1 MTSITTY
8 LRAALAILLGER
20 CVVCGRPMVGQ
31 GVCPQCLLEFPFIN
45 IRGVAGNCIERLFWG
60 QLPVERASATIAYQP
75 GYKVDRL
82 VHAIKYR
89 NRPDLAVAMGRM
101 MAQEHLAAEFFE
113 GIDALLPVPLHPHR
127 ERERGY
133 NQSERLA
140 WGISEVTGLP
150 IVNLVH
156 RVVDNVSQTQLSHSE
171 RRQNV
176 DHIFEA
182 DAKAIAQFL
191 SAENALRS
199 VNNPLRHDGHNSR
212 QDSTPSRPLH
222 ILIID
227 DVITTGSTT
236 ISCAQALVEKMPDL
250 RLSFL
255 SFAYAGKRNVGR
267 LFPSDLHLPDCTID
281 NTDFRERQYRP
292 LA

>member
-1 MTSITTY
+1 MAEEKIC
-8 LRAALAILLGER
+8 AE
-20 CVVCGRPMVGQ
+20 
-31 GVCPQCLLEFPFIN
+31 CLLSLPYIN
-45 IRGVAGNCIERLFWG
+45 IRGAAGNFIERTFWG
-60 QLPVERASATIAYQP
+60 VIPVERASAVISYQP
-75 GYKVDRL
+75 GFRAEAL
-82 VHAIKYR
+82 LHAIKYR
-89 NRPDLAVAMGRM
+89 HRDDVAIEMGRM
-101 MAQEHLAAEFFE
+101 MAQEHLAAGFFE

-140 WGISEVTGLP
+140 RGISEVTGLP

-182 DAKAIAQFL
+182 DTKTIAQL
-191 SAENALRS
+191 ESGRNSLRT
-199 VNNPLRHDGHNSR
+199 VNN
-212 QDSTPSRPLH
+212 TSRPLH

-236 ISCAQALVEKMPDL
+236 ISCAKALVEKMPDL

-267 LFPSDLHLPDCTID
+267 LFPSDHNLPDCTID